1 MQLDQL
7 NRRDFIVLLSAG
19 SAGWPLVANAQESGK
34 VYRIGYLAFLRG
46 QDSETVLQRLS
57 ELGYSEGQNV
67 RFDYRSADGQ
77 AERLPQL
84 AAELVRTGPDVLIAG
99 FGTLTAQA
107 AKAATATIPIVFTS
121 VGDPI
126 GAGVVASLNRPGGN
140 VTGVSSEAS
149 DVVGKRLQILHEC
162 IPGKLTVAVLVNPDT
177 PFSALALQELR
188 TAADAKGL
196 RVEVFEARTADQV
209 PVAIEAAGHAGA
221 AGLITLEDPLIV
233 GVRRQIA
240 ELVAKARLP
249 AVYANRAFVEA
260 GGLMS
265 YGVDRRQLYRHAAA
279 YVDKIL
285 RGAKPAD
292 LPVEQPTQFEFVINL
307 KAAQSLGFTV
317 PNTLLVSADQVI
329 E

>member
-1 MQLDQL
+1 
-7 NRRDFIVLLSAG
+7 
-19 SAGWPLVANAQESGK
+19 
-34 VYRIGYLAFLRG
+34 
-46 QDSETVLQRLS
+46 VLQRLS
-57 ELGYSEGQNV
+57 ELGYSEGRNV

-84 AAELVRTGPDVLIAG
+84 AAGLVRTGPDVLVAG

-107 AKAATATIPIVFTS
+107 AKAATATIPVVFTS

-149 DVVGKRLQILHEC
+149 DVVGKRLQILQEC

-209 PVAIEAAGHAGA
+209 PVAIEAASQAGA

>member
-1 MQLDQL
+1 M
-7 NRRDFIVLLSAG
+7 NRRNFIVLLGG
-19 SAGWPLVANAQESGK
+19 SVAWPAVANAQQSGK
-34 VYRIGYLAFLRG
+34 LFRIGYLSFLRG
-46 QDSETVLQRLS
+46 QDLETVLQRLT
-57 ELGYSEGQNV
+57 ELGYSEGQNL
-67 RFDYRSADGQ
+67 RFDFRSADGH
-77 AERLPQL
+77 AERLPEL
-84 AAELVRTGPDVLIAG
+84 AAELVRTDPDVLIAG

-107 AKAATATIPIVFTS
+107 AKAATTTIPVVFTS

-126 GAGVVASLNRPGGN
+126 GAGVVASLNRPGAN

-149 DVVGKRLQILHEC
+149 VVVGKRLQILQEC
-162 IPGKLTVAVLVNPDT
+162 IPGKLTIAVLVNPET

-188 TAADAKGL
+188 AAADTRGL
-196 RVEVFEARTADQV
+196 RVEVFEVRTADQA
-209 PVAIEAAGHAGA
+209 PAAIEAANQAGA

-240 ELVAKARLP
+240 QLAAKARLP
-249 AVYANRAFVEA
+249 AVYANRAFAEA

-265 YGVDRRQLYRHAAA
+265 YGVDRRQLYRRAAE

-285 RGAKPAD
+285 KGAKPAD

-307 KAAQSLGFTV
+307 KAAQAIGLAV
-317 PNTLLVSADQVI
+317 PPTLLATADEII

>member
-7 NRRDFIVLLSAG
+7 NRRDFIVLLGAG
-19 SAGWPLVANAQESGK
+19 SAGWPLVANAQKSGK

-107 AKAATATIPIVFTS
+107 AKAATTTIPVVFTS

-149 DVVGKRLQILHEC
+149 DVVGKRLQILQEC
-162 IPGKLTVAVLVNPDT
+162 IPGRLTVAVLVNPDT

-188 TAADAKGL
+188 TVADAKGL
-196 RVEVFEARTADQV
+196 RVEVFER
-209 PVAIEAAGHAGA
+209 
-221 AGLITLEDPLIV
+221 GLPTKF
-233 GVRRQIA
+233 Q
-240 ELVAKARLP
+240 LP
-249 AVYANRAFVEA
+249 
-260 GGLMS
+260 
-265 YGVDRRQLYRHAAA
+265 
-279 YVDKIL
+279 
-285 RGAKPAD
+285 
-292 LPVEQPTQFEFVINL
+292 
-307 KAAQSLGFTV
+307 
-317 PNTLLVSADQVI
+317 
-329 E
+329 

>member
-1 MQLDQL
+1 V
-7 NRRDFIVLLSAG
+7 NWCG
-19 SAGWPLVANAQESGK
+19 SITVPLMDKPN
-34 VYRIGYLAFLRG
+34 
-46 QDSETVLQRLS
+46 DC
-57 ELGYSEGQNV
+57 
-67 RFDYRSADGQ
+67 RS
-77 AERLPQL
+77 
-84 AAELVRTGPDVLIAG
+84 LVRTGPDVLIAG

-107 AKAATATIPIVFTS
+107 AKAATATIPVVFTS

-149 DVVGKRLQILHEC
+149 DVVGKRLQILQEC

-209 PVAIEAAGHAGA
+209 PVAIEAASQAGA

>member
-240 ELVAKARLP
+240 DLAAKARLP

>member
-7 NRRDFIVLLSAG
+7 NRRDFIVLLGAG

-57 ELGYSEGQNV
+57 ELGYSEGRNV

-107 AKAATATIPIVFTS
+107 AKAATATIPVVFTS

-149 DVVGKRLQILHEC
+149 DVVGKRLQILQEC

-209 PVAIEAAGHAGA
+209 PVAIEAANQAGA

>member
-7 NRRDFIVLLSAG
+7 NRRDFIVLLGAG

-177 PFSALALQELR
+177 PFSALALEELR

-209 PVAIEAAGHAGA
+209 PVAVEAASQAGA

>member
-7 NRRDFIVLLSAG
+7 NRRDFIVLLGAG
-19 SAGWPLVANAQESGK
+19 SAGWPLVANAQESGR

-57 ELGYSEGQNV
+57 ELGYSEGRNV

-84 AAELVRTGPDVLIAG
+84 AAELVRTGPDVLVAG

-107 AKAATATIPIVFTS
+107 AKAATATIPVVFTS

-149 DVVGKRLQILHEC
+149 DVVGKRLQILQEC

-209 PVAIEAAGHAGA
+209 PVAIEAASQAGA

-240 ELVAKARLP
+240 ELAEKARLP
-249 AVYANRAFVEA
+249 AVYANRAFAEA

-265 YGVDRRQLYRHAAA
+265 YGVDRRQLYRHAAE

-285 RGAKPAD
+285 KGAKPAD

-307 KAAQSLGFTV
+307 RAAQSLGFTV

>member
-7 NRRDFIVLLSAG
+7 NRRDFIVLLGAG
-19 SAGWPLVANAQESGK
+19 SAGWPLVANAQESGR

-57 ELGYSEGQNV
+57 ELGYSEGRNV

-107 AKAATATIPIVFTS
+107 AKAATATIPVVFTS

-149 DVVGKRLQILHEC
+149 DVVGKRLQILQEC

-209 PVAIEAAGHAGA
+209 PVAIEAASQAGA

>member
-1 MQLDQL
+1 M
-7 NRRDFIVLLSAG
+7 RRREFIILLGGA
-19 SAGWPLVANAQESGK
+19 ATWPLVANAQQSGQLF
-34 VYRIGYLAFLRG
+34 RIGYLAFLRG

-57 ELGYSEGQNV
+57 ELGYSEGQNL
-67 RFDYRSADGQ
+67 RFDLRSADGQ

-99 FGTLTAQA
+99 FGTLTAKA
-107 AKAATATIPIVFTS
+107 AKAATTTIPVVFTS

-149 DVVGKRLQILHEC
+149 DVVGKRLQILREC
-162 IPGKLTVAVLVNPDT
+162 IPGKLTIAVLVNPDT
-177 PFSALALQELR
+177 PFSALALPELR
-188 TAADAKGL
+188 AAADARGL

-209 PVAIEAAGHAGA
+209 PVAIEAAKQAGA

-233 GVRRQIA
+233 GARRQIA
-240 ELVAKARLP
+240 ELAAKARLP
-249 AVYANRAFVEA
+249 AVYANRAFAEA

-265 YGVDRRQLYRHAAA
+265 YGVDRRQLYRRAAE

-285 RGAKPAD
+285 KGAKPAD

-307 KAAQSLGFTV
+307 KAAQALGLTV

>member
-7 NRRDFIVLLSAG
+7 NRRDFIVLLGAG

-46 QDSETVLQRLS
+46 QDSKTVLQRLS

-149 DVVGKRLQILHEC
+149 DVVGKRLQILQEC

-209 PVAIEAAGHAGA
+209 PVAIEAASQAGA

-240 ELVAKARLP
+240 ELVAKVRLP

-279 YVDKIL
+279 YVDKVL
-285 RGAKPAD
+285 KGAKPAD

>member
-1 MQLDQL
+1 MQLDHL
-7 NRRDFIVLLSAG
+7 NRRDFIALLGAG

-57 ELGYSEGQNV
+57 ELGYSEGRNV

-84 AAELVRTGPDVLIAG
+84 AAELVRTGPDVLVAG

-107 AKAATATIPIVFTS
+107 AKAATATIPVVFTS

-149 DVVGKRLQILHEC
+149 DVVGKRLQILQEC

-209 PVAIEAAGHAGA
+209 PVAIEAASQAGA

>member
-7 NRRDFIVLLSAG
+7 NRRDFIVLLGAG

-209 PVAIEAAGHAGA
+209 PVAVEAASQAGA

-307 KAAQSLGFTV
+307 KAAQSLGFAV

>member
-7 NRRDFIVLLSAG
+7 NRRDFIVLLGAG
-19 SAGWPLVANAQESGK
+19 SAGWPLVANAQESGR

-57 ELGYSEGQNV
+57 ELGYSEGRNV

-84 AAELVRTGPDVLIAG
+84 AAELVRTGPDVLVAG

-107 AKAATATIPIVFTS
+107 AKAATATIPVVFTS

-149 DVVGKRLQILHEC
+149 DVVGKRLQILQEC

-209 PVAIEAAGHAGA
+209 PVAIEAASQAGA

>member
-7 NRRDFIVLLSAG
+7 NRRDFIVLLGAG

-149 DVVGKRLQILHEC
+149 DVVGSGCKFYTSASQ
-162 IPGKLTVAVLVNPDT
+162 VN
-177 PFSALALQELR
+177 
-188 TAADAKGL
+188 
-196 RVEVFEARTADQV
+196 
-209 PVAIEAAGHAGA
+209 
-221 AGLITLEDPLIV
+221 
-233 GVRRQIA
+233 
-240 ELVAKARLP
+240 
-249 AVYANRAFVEA
+249 
-260 GGLMS
+260 
-265 YGVDRRQLYRHAAA
+265 
-279 YVDKIL
+279 
-285 RGAKPAD
+285 
-292 LPVEQPTQFEFVINL
+292 
-307 KAAQSLGFTV
+307 
-317 PNTLLVSADQVI
+317 
-329 E
+329 

>member
-7 NRRDFIVLLSAG
+7 NRRDFIVLLGAG

-209 PVAIEAAGHAGA
+209 PVAVEAASQAGA